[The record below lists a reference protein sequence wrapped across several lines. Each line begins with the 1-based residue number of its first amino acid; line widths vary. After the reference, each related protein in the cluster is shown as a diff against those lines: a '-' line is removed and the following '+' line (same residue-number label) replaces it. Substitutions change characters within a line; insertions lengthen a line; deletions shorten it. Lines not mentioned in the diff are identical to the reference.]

1 MTKTFDNYLND
12 PRIINEPMGLRITHA
27 MRFKVQDDL
36 AGMTEEEEAAY
47 HQEKANAAFS
57 LIDMIPKYSMPHHE
71 DK

>member
-1 MTKTFDNYLND
+1 MSELWQRNLPVPFFSQRGNKYIWQRL
-12 PRIINEPMGLRITHA
+12 
-27 MRFKVQDDL
+27 KVQDDL